1 MNSII
6 IPCSPKECEQIAN
19 GDMTVLVRKVAPKEV
34 PFKAYIYCTSSN
46 RHFALVQGGGR
57 VQLVYACN
65 YKTAI
70 VVGGEI
76 ANGKVAMEFICD
88 KVEECIPDYNPITQE
103 FFYNEWEDSEATCL
117 TSEEQSKYGKSK
129 PLYGLHISELKI
141 YDEPRELSEFVLCKH
156 CHNGECFMTYKNDC
170 VYREPDLNQDG
181 SINIFICTKRIT
193 RPPATYCYV
202 EED

>member
-19 GDMTVLVRKVAPKEV
+19 GDMTVLIRKVAPKEV

-70 VVGGEI
+70 VIGGEI
-76 ANGKVAMEFICD
+76 SNGNVIGEFICD

-129 PLYGLHISELKI
+129 PLYGLHLTEVKI
-141 YDEPRELSEFVLCKH
+141 YDEPRELSEFKICKVIRGYH
-156 CHNGECFMTYKNDC
+156 KND
-170 VYREPDLNQDG
+170 EKNETFKDKLQ
-181 SINIFICTKRIT
+181 SLKHSKRIEVK
-193 RPPATYCYV
+193 RLNKAPATYCYV